1 MFDTDYDYEPYSD
14 DLNDWEEEQV
24 FNDHEGDADLDPA
37 HREFLN
43 EANGSSDGEDEWE
56 DEDGEDDGDEF
67 DADESEDSWLDGS
80 YEG

>member
-1 MFDTDYDYEPYSD
+1 MFDYDTDYEPYSD

-37 HREFLN
+37 AREFLS
-43 EANGSSDGEDEWE
+43 EAEGSSDDEDEW
-56 DEDGEDDGDEF
+56 EDDGDEF

>member
-37 HREFLN
+37 HREFLS
-43 EANGSSDGEDEWE
+43 EAEGSSDDE
-56 DEDGEDDGDEF
+56 DEDGEEDEF
-67 DADESEDSWLDGS
+67 DAHESEDSWLDGS

>member
-1 MFDTDYDYEPYSD
+1 MFDYDTDYEPYSD

-24 FNDHEGDADLDPA
+24 FLDNEGDNDLDPA
-37 HREFLN
+37 HREFLS
-43 EANGSSDGEDEWE
+43 EAEGSSDDEDEWE
-56 DEDGEDDGDEF
+56 DEDGEF

>member
-1 MFDTDYDYEPYSD
+1 MFDTDYDYEPHSD

-37 HREFLN
+37 HREFLS
-43 EANGSSDGEDEWE
+43 EAEGSDEDEWE
-56 DEDGEDDGDEF
+56 DEDGEF